1 MKKYRMNPIIFASM
15 ILFGANLAV
24 IPQAAAE
31 SSMLIQLNEKLNK
44 ETQQVKVSLDQLRT
58 ASSHQHTA
66 ARWAAKSKSMPR
78 DSKDFAYARAAYSKA
93 MAADLEQKF
102 ETVTK
107 IYRSARAMTDT
118 IDRLTDEQKN
128 VGKQR
133 KSLFSSK
140 DSVKTIRA
148 KAKQLKGIN
157 NMFVTMLKLDPG
169 MQNRKLRWAYRAA
182 KLNSRI
188 AVLQGA
194 IPKGKGIGALQR
206 LKDSTESITY
216 LAKAYLNGLKYQ
228 ADIVQII
235 AIGGESNT
243 FNTQAANVM
252 GNAFDVLNP
261 DGLDMQ
267 NLDMMLGSIGDDQ
280 SSAGLDIQ
288 GDPGISD
295 DIDAL
300 EAKLISQAQQ

>member
-1 MKKYRMNPIIFASM
+1 
-15 ILFGANLAV
+15 
-24 IPQAAAE
+24 
-31 SSMLIQLNEKLNK
+31 
-44 ETQQVKVSLDQLRT
+44 
-58 ASSHQHTA
+58 
-66 ARWAAKSKSMPR
+66 MPR

-157 NMFVTMLKLDPG
+157 NMFVTMMKLDPG
-169 MQNRKLRWAYRAA
+169 MQNRKLRWAYRVA

-188 AVLQGA
+188 AVSQGA